1 MKKESTKGQGAVN
14 NIHNRF
20 FKQRYE
26 TSIYQDDYQEKVAK
40 TQILEVF
47 PKTIVNKVKSDDLSF
62 MYSMNPY
69 QSCEYCCVYCYA
81 RSTHHYWGYSAGVD
95 FARIILDKKFA
106 PVLLEQFFKK
116 KGY

>member
-14 NIHNRF
+14 NIHTRF

-26 TSIYQDDYQEKVAK
+26 TSIYQDDYEEKVAK

-47 PKTIVNKVKSDDLSF
+47 PKTIVNKVKSDALSF

-69 QSCEYCCVYCYA
+69 QGCEHGCAYCYA
-81 RSTHHYWGYSAGVD
+81 RPTH
-95 FARIILDKKFA
+95 
-106 PVLLEQFFKK
+106 Q
-116 KGY
+116 